1 MFIKIDKTP
10 MYYQCTP
17 KEWEFFFE
25 DIKDRESYPRHP
37 KKKEKKKERERSM
50 TQLTFQPILPLH

>member
-1 MFIKIDKTP
+1 

>member
-37 KKKEKKKERERSM
+37 KKKEKKKERERD
-50 TQLTFQPILPLH
+50 Q